1 MGGPSLLH
9 LYQHALSV
17 CPHLVSD
24 RPDRLS
30 RGTLHGHAVRHAS
43 PRGPVAVYRLLCRP
57 VRPPVYHGH
66 CRRSHRHRLPVPCA
80 GGSGRTLSTGPILL
94 ALALRSVGA
103 PFTAHVFRRSR
114 LCWRRPTPYPD
125 APAGPRGF
133 RPYPCSSLQ
142 RAAAVLYDLVV
153 RGSLPLSA
161 VLLLD
166 TAAPPLLSWRWPPPA
181 SPSCVWEI
189 PAAGSASGGTPGRA
203 SPSSAP
209 SDGCGNF
216 ASSAPFFLWPFFRC
230 PLSFPS

>member
-43 PRGPVAVYRLLCRP
+43 PRGPVAVHRLLCRP

-80 GGSGRTLSTGPILL
+80 GGSGRDAVHRSHSSGTG
-94 ALALRSVGA
+94 LRSVGQRLSQPMHSGGHA
-103 PFTAHVFRRSR
+103 SR
-114 LCWRRPTPYPD
+114 WRRPTPYPD
-125 APAGPRGF
+125 APAGPRDSD
-133 RPYPCSSLQ
+133 RIHALRRWPQSCTIWSSGKPPL
-142 RAAAVLYDLVV
+142 RRSPADTAGASFAVL
-153 RGSLPLSA
+153 A
-161 VLLLD
+161 
-166 TAAPPLLSWRWPPPA
+166 WPPPA
-181 SPSCVWEI
+181 SPSCAEI

>member
-43 PRGPVAVYRLLCRP
+43 PRGPVAVHRLLCRP

-80 GGSGRTLSTGPILL
+80 GGSGRDAVHRSHSSGTGPQERGQRLSQPMYSGGHASAGAARRLIQMRRLVPGDSDRIHAPL
-94 ALALRSVGA
+94 SGGGRSPVRFGR
-103 PFTAHVFRRSR
+103 PGKPPPLRRS
-114 LCWRRPTPYPD
+114 
-125 APAGPRGF
+125 PAGHG
-133 RPYPCSSLQ
+133 
-142 RAAAVLYDLVV
+142 
-153 RGSLPLSA
+153 G
-161 VLLLD
+161 
-166 TAAPPLLSWRWPPPA
+166 PLLSWLWPPPA